1 MKKTNLEGVKKIAK
15 LFVDLPIECD
25 NKFGIIQHPFISNRF
40 VPKILEPKDVGKVI
54 PFYDVSNEE
63 DLNKVRSML
72 KKVIDTTKDYQHFSI
87 IVNKPYLL
95 TFFKYTKD
103 FLSNED
109 YSEFLSTV
117 WTYTE
122 YPNNDTNVSTREL
135 LSYFN
140 KSDKNILM
148 SKDELEAYN
157 KLDDSIDVYRGVKPG
172 AKVKALSWTTDKKV
186 AKWFADRYEKNGK
199 VYKAVI
205 DKKDVLAYFLNRNE
219 YEVVVNY
226 NKLKHIEEVH
236 YG

>member
-15 LFVDLPIECD
+15 LFVDLPIEC
-25 NKFGIIQHPFISNRF
+25 NNEFGIIQHPFISNRF
-40 VPKILEPKDVGKVI
+40 VPKILEPEDVGKVI
-54 PFYDVSNEE
+54 PFYDVCNEE

-109 YSEFLSTV
+109 YSKFLSTA

-157 KLDDSIDVYRGVKPG
+157 KLDDLITIYRGVKPG

-236 YG
+236 YD

>member
-15 LFVDLPIECD
+15 LFVDLPIESN

-40 VPKILEPKDVGKVI
+40 VPKILELEDVGKVI
-54 PFYDVSNEE
+54 PFYDVYDEE
-63 DLNKVRSML
+63 DLREVRSML
-72 KKVIDTTKDYQHFSI
+72 KKIINATKDYQNFSI

-135 LSYFN
+135 VSYFK

-157 KLDDSIDVYRGVKPG
+157 KLDGLITIYRGVKPG

-219 YEVVVNY
+219 YEVVVDY
-226 NKLKHIEEVH
+226 DKLEDIKEV
-236 YG
+236 YDE

>member
-15 LFVDLPIECD
+15 LFVDLPIESN

-40 VPKILEPKDVGKVI
+40 VPKILEPEDVGKVI

-157 KLDDSIDVYRGVKPG
+157 KLDDLITIYRGVKPG

-236 YG
+236 YD

>member
-15 LFVDLPIECD
+15 LFVDLPIECN

-40 VPKILEPKDVGKVI
+40 VPKILEPEDVGKVI

-122 YPNNDTNVSTREL
+122 YPNNDTNVTTREL
-135 LSYFN
+135 VSYFK

-148 SKDELEAYN
+148 SNDELEAYN
-157 KLDDSIDVYRGVKPG
+157 KLDDLVTVYRGVKPG

-199 VYKAVI
+199 VYMAVI
-205 DKKDVLAYFLNRNE
+205 DKKDVLAYFLGRNE
-219 YEVVVNY
+219 YEVVVDY
-226 NKLKHIEEVH
+226 DKLEDIKEV
-236 YG
+236 YDE

>member
-15 LFVDLPIECD
+15 LFVNLPIECN
-25 NKFGIIQHPFISNRF
+25 NKFDIIQHPFISNRF
-40 VPKILEPKDVGKVI
+40 VPKILEPEDVGKVI
-54 PFYDVSNEE
+54 PFYDVYDEE
-63 DLNKVRSML
+63 DLKEVRSML
-72 KKVIDTTKDYQHFSI
+72 KKIINTIKDYQNFSI

-122 YPNNDTNVSTREL
+122 YPNNDTNVTTREL
-135 LSYFN
+135 VSYFK
-140 KSDKNILM
+140 KSDKKILM

-157 KLDDSIDVYRGVKPG
+157 KLDDLITIYRGVKPG

-205 DKKDVLAYFLNRNE
+205 DKKDVLAYFLSRNE
-219 YEVVVNY
+219 CEVVVDY
-226 NKLKHIEEVH
+226 NKLEDIKEV
-236 YG
+236 YDE

>member
-15 LFVDLPIECD
+15 LFVDLPIECN
-25 NKFGIIQHPFISNRF
+25 NKFDIIQHPFISNRY
-40 VPKILEPKDVGKVI
+40 VPKILEPEDVGKVI
-54 PFYDVSNEE
+54 PFYDVYDEE
-63 DLNKVRSML
+63 DLKKVRSML
-72 KKVIDTTKDYQHFSI
+72 KKTIDTTKDYQHFSI

-122 YPNNDTNVSTREL
+122 YPNNDTNVTTREL
-135 LSYFN
+135 VSYFK

-157 KLDDSIDVYRGVKPG
+157 KLEDKITIYRGVKPK
-172 AKVKALSWTTDKKV
+172 AKVRALSWTTDKKV

-199 VYKAVI
+199 VYNAVI
-205 DKKDVLAYFLNRNE
+205 DKKDVLAYFLGRNE
-219 YEVVVNY
+219 YEVVVDY
-226 NKLKHIEEVH
+226 DKLEDIKEV
-236 YG
+236 YDE